1 MHRSK
6 RRFTGRNGSV
16 SKTDWGMKNLR
27 TTINNWFDKL
37 DGQWRAMP
45 VKKQH
50 HYTLLLFSAYA
61 LLSIIALLK
70 VCYDVA
76 QSDNTLTIE
85 HIENPI
91 NRKNNSS
98 VSPQDSIEI
107 II

>member
-1 MHRSK
+1 
-6 RRFTGRNGSV
+6 
-16 SKTDWGMKNLR
+16 MKNLR

-50 HYTLLLFSAYA
+50 RYTLILFAGYA
-61 LLSIIALLK
+61 LLSIIVLIK

-76 QSDNTLTIE
+76 QPDNTLTIE

-91 NRKNNSS
+91 NRQNKSS
-98 VSPQDSIEI
+98 VSPQDSIKTILKGKNHERE
-107 II
+107 

>member
-1 MHRSK
+1 
-6 RRFTGRNGSV
+6 
-16 SKTDWGMKNLR
+16 MKNLR

-50 HYTLLLFSAYA
+50 HYTLLLFAGYA
-61 LLSIIALLK
+61 LLSIIILIK

-91 NRKNNSS
+91 NGQNKSS
-98 VSPQDSIEI
+98 VSPQDSMTTILKRKNNERE
-107 II
+107 